1 MEEAG
6 TDDRVDS
13 IGTDDLTPG
22 NAITT
27 IAGKNNLAANFDAN
41 NESLIDTGWRAIG
54 FPGFSISAWIKRS
67 GYVTETTAVIVS
79 ENAATFQAFT
89 LQAYNAGGY
98 LTCSFRD
105 STNAIQTASNTT
117 QDAGYTSDWV
127 HVVAAWGTGSAVKLY
142 VDGALW
148 ATSPGTLS
156 GATLKDSSAGIVVGS
171 GNALFKPWWGGNA
184 GYIDELAI
192 FDYDIG
198 LPGAVGIY
206 NGGVGIFF

>member
-1 MEEAG
+1 MPNLRSRAQGDSPTVSAYLPRGTGPNILDQAVNYWRMEEAG

-105 STNAIQTASNTT
+105 STIYLGLGPRRRGLGHRKCRQALCGWCSLGN
-117 QDAGYTSDWV
+117 
-127 HVVAAWGTGSAVKLY
+127 VARH
-142 VDGALW
+142 
-148 ATSPGTLS
+148 PER
-156 GATLKDSSAGIVVGS
+156 
-171 GNALFKPWWGGNA
+171 GNVEG
-184 GYIDELAI
+184 
-192 FDYDIG
+192 
-198 LPGAVGIY
+198 
-206 NGGVGIFF
+206 